1 MVKKV
6 RFSPRFKRHSL
17 RLWKCKKLC
26 SKCCQLFPNTPN
38 KKLRKKRRT
47 IAQVFNDPVDNNEGP
62 DIIVSDGEENEEDDD
77 NVNRLI
83 VFDPE
88 SPVANLLN

>member
-1 MVKKV
+1 MFKKV
-6 RFSPRFKRHSL
+6 RFSPRFKRHSV

-26 SKCCQLFPNTPN
+26 NSCQLFPNTPI

-47 IAQVFNDPVDNNEGP
+47 LVEVFNEPVDNNEGP
-62 DIIVSDGEENEEDDD
+62 DLIVSDGEECEEDDD

-83 VFDPE
+83 VFDPD

>member
-1 MVKKV
+1 MKQV
-6 RFSPRFKRHSL
+6 RFSPRFKRHSV
-17 RLWKCKKLC
+17 RIWKCKKLC
-26 SKCCQLFPNTPN
+26 NSCQLFPNTPT

-47 IAQVFNDPVDNNEGP
+47 IVEVFNEPIDNNDAP
-62 DIIVSDGEENEEDDD
+62 DLILSDGEGGEEEEEDE

-83 VFDPE
+83 VFDPD

>member
-6 RFSPRFKRHSL
+6 RFSPRFKRHSV

-26 SKCCQLFPNTPN
+26 NSCQLFPNTPT

-47 IAQVFNDPVDNNEGP
+47 IVEVFYDPVDNNEGP
-62 DIIVSDGEENEEDDD
+62 DIIVSDGEENEDDDD